1 MSCLENDIAREQ
13 LFETVVEELIEEGLS
28 ESSARAM
35 AVNIA
40 DERWKRGDYPQGDYE
55 RDA

>member
-13 LFETVVEELIEEGLS
+13 LFETVVEELMEEGYL
-28 ESSARAM
+28 EGTARAM

-40 DERWKRGDYPQGDYE
+40 DERWKRGDYPQVDYV
-55 RDA
+55 RD